1 MTQLLLFALIGLGAG
16 ALYAALGIGVVVG
29 FRGTGIINFAAGA
42 LAVWS
47 VYVFDELRKTGDLVL
62 PIVVVPH
69 SIHLMSNP
77 PFLFCLLIAL
87 LSSAAL
93 SLGVHFLVF
102 RPLRNAPVLA
112 RVVSSV
118 GILIVV
124 QSLIV
129 MHFGS
134 YP

>member
-69 SIHLMSNP
+69 SLP
-77 PFLFCLLIAL
+77 PLNEQPSISFLFADSPFVVCCPFAWGAL
-87 LSSAAL
+87 LGFSTSS
-93 SLGVHFLVF
+93 
-102 RPLRNAPVLA
+102 
-112 RVVSSV
+112 
-118 GILIVV
+118 
-124 QSLIV
+124 
-129 MHFGS
+129 
-134 YP
+134 

>member
-16 ALYAALGIGVVVG
+16 CLYAALGIGVVVG

-62 PIVVVPH
+62 PIVIVPH
-69 SIHLMSNP
+69 SVHLFDQP
-77 PFLFCLLIAL
+77 AFIVCLVLGLF
-87 LSSAAL
+87 SAAVL
-93 SLGVHFLVF
+93 SLGVHLLVF

-112 RVVSSV
+112 RVVASV
-118 GILIVV
+118 GVLLV
-124 QSLIV
+124 
-129 MHFGS
+129 
-134 YP
+134 